1 MADYIDS
8 LLSLFKVDVDEQSIN
23 QMTGATDSMSAAA
36 ERVNTIFNVV
46 QNVLIA
52 GFIPAVNSA
61 TSQTDALA
69 QSVGTTFGEL
79 QAWGGVLSNIGF
91 DAETAADLMEELNNK
106 IGESKGSAEEL
117 SAVTDALGILG
128 LQFSDIEKLSPEDQ
142 FRSITQAA
150 KDLEDQQQAVAAADI
165 LLGGEANKL
174 IGFLRTQEG
183 TVNDLIGAQK
193 ELILTTEQGLS
204 GAAAGAAAVSDLM
217 MIGKT
222 LIAEFSGQIGF
233 GIAEVA
239 EGIKEWVAE
248 NKVLIQQFV
257 AGFGGV
263 VGSVVSV
270 LGTSV
275 GLLVDIFLQLSSAI
289 GGNETAMKLLTV
301 AAFAFGAVKLGQM
314 VLGIASAFKVA
325 RIAALA
331 FSASALLIPA
341 LIGAAVAAVALA
353 VEDVI
358 TFLNGG
364 DSALGRMLEKY
375 PVLAGIIKTSAE
387 VAKFAWEGLLIV
399 IDAVVNAVS
408 ASVQFISDQ
417 IDSIISAVTGIPD
430 KLAAIGGKV
439 SGFFGFGDDESS
451 TPADVSNVATTNN
464 NSAVNVGS
472 IQISAEGMNPQ
483 QLAVEIQRTLGGIAA
498 QGVRATS
505 PGVIY

>member
-23 QMTGATDSMSAAA
+23 QMTGATDAMSAAA

-69 QSVGTTFGEL
+69 QSVGTTYNEL
-79 QAWGGVLSNIGF
+79 EAWGGVLGNIGF

-106 IGESKGSAEEL
+106 IGEAKGEEL
-117 SAVTDALGILG
+117 EDLSAALDVLG
-128 LQFSDIEKLSPEDQ
+128 LSFTEIQKLSPEEQ
-142 FRSITQAA
+142 FKAITQAA
-150 KDLEDQQQAVAAADI
+150 KDLEDQQEAVSAADRI
-165 LLGGEANKL
+165 LGSEANKL

-217 MIGKT
+217 LIGKT
-222 LIAEFSGQIGF
+222 LIAEFSGQVGF

-263 VGSVVSV
+263 IGSVISV

-275 GLLVDIFLQLSSAI
+275 GFLIDIFLQLSSAI

-314 VLGIASAFKVA
+314 VIGVANAFKVA
-325 RIAALA
+325 RLAALA
-331 FSASALLIPA
+331 FNASALLIPL

-353 VEDVI
+353 VEDVV
-358 TFLNGG
+358 TFINGG

-375 PVLAGIIKTSAE
+375 PVLAEIIKTSAE

-399 IDAVVNAVS
+399 IDAVVNAVT
-408 ASVQFISDQ
+408 ASVQFIGEQ

-430 KLAAIGGKV
+430 KLAAIGGRV
-439 SGFFGFGDDESS
+439 SSFFGFGDDQSS
-451 TPADVSNVATTNN
+451 TPADVSNIANTNN
-464 NSAVNVGS
+464 TSSVNVGS
-472 IQISAEGMNPQ
+472 IQINGAENMNPQ

-498 QGVRATS
+498 QGVRATN
-505 PGVIY
+505 PGIIY